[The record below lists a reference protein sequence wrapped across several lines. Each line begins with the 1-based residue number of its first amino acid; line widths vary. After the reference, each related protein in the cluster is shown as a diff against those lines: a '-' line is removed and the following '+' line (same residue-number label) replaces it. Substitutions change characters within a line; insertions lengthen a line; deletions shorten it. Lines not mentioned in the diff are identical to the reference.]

1 MAGQSDWSDLAF
13 VGFFFISLALLTLW
27 SFLRVAAPLLRFL
40 GTSSIAFVTDN
51 NAKLYYGN
59 KWLALWHPLD
69 EPINGLSG
77 TLGNAPEIAP
87 RVRADGWL
95 NLIPFFGPFANRIL
109 ANAADEF
116 AWAQVTDRLQGADYL
131 QYRLASVGRAP
142 HALRPGFESIHQSIA
157 TDMERGADQKAAGT
171 VARIRALLETAYD
184 NQNSQ
189 AVFDRLR
196 GVISFQEVI
205 HTSYFAHPEIPS
217 ILACHVLRSLSPLVN
232 FDKVPEAV
240 KDARV
245 PPAIKRDLAA
255 PHPRPARRRNLEFV
269 TTMAFWL
276 APATLLALGASG
288 AYESKIAPETS
299 KYTVRKI
306 LESLKDLSRVSV
318 GDSDSV
324 GQVIVRLTRLGAIDD
339 PINELEK
346 VPDTRAHPGG
356 AVAVARYL
364 GEKGDFA
371 GVERLLI
378 GGRLAQGDNPDELG
392 KQIRRAAV
400 LGAAQGHVGRIRL
413 SMREAGGIL
422 DGFENDL
429 RTNWPTNDLGVA
441 DNEAQHLG
449 EALGALGE
457 YRRIER
463 LFQDESEHAKS
474 SRLARCAFVRGA
486 KAKSPPRE
494 FPTADSDIAG
504 LCGSS
509 GAPSAKDFDSLALQ
523 YVEASPEN
531 RTPFDGMEAATETL
545 IRALDEIGSP
555 AGDATATRPGSAAF
569 RARRL
574 SMRRIPI
581 VYRLARVLNDSAN
594 LERIHRAFAAF
605 VDPSDDQAKPDR
617 ALDMFA
623 ILEALAETDRDALAQ
638 PTLAN
643 LIDGPISATILKGVY
658 IRASNRRGLAVR
670 PFDESIVRQ
679 VADILVIA
687 GKTES
692 ANKFLQDVRRV
703 FRQETNKAK
712 IALGAI
718 TLVKAAQSVK
728 LAPLEE
734 ACLRDADEALKFD
747 PEEWSK
753 NTEGGFTQMAID
765 TAGIAIT
772 GHKEIAVRALDAAEQ
787 GINFADDADER
798 ANNLRDIA
806 RLRVALGDLQKAR
819 TLAERAPV
827 AASTME
833 AYAAIL
839 DQLIERRRGGQR

>member
-1 MAGQSDWSDLAF
+1 LIGHSHGGSAIWHALASSSLQRKRLNCLRSWSTVGTPFMNFRAEVPSVWRWVCFALLALVMVWLVFVRMDPSETWPAIEKVWAQAMAGQSDWSDLAF

-142 HALRPGFESIHQSIA
+142 YALRPGFESIHQSIA

-306 LESLKDLSRVSV
+306 L
-318 GDSDSV
+318 
-324 GQVIVRLTRLGAIDD
+324 
-339 PINELEK
+339 
-346 VPDTRAHPGG
+346 
-356 AVAVARYL
+356 
-364 GEKGDFA
+364 
-371 GVERLLI
+371 
-378 GGRLAQGDNPDELG
+378 
-392 KQIRRAAV
+392 
-400 LGAAQGHVGRIRL
+400 
-413 SMREAGGIL
+413 
-422 DGFENDL
+422 
-429 RTNWPTNDLGVA
+429 
-441 DNEAQHLG
+441 
-449 EALGALGE
+449 
-457 YRRIER
+457 
-463 LFQDESEHAKS
+463 
-474 SRLARCAFVRGA
+474 
-486 KAKSPPRE
+486 SPR
-494 FPTADSDIAG
+494 
-504 LCGSS
+504 
-509 GAPSAKDFDSLALQ
+509 
-523 YVEASPEN
+523 
-531 RTPFDGMEAATETL
+531 
-545 IRALDEIGSP
+545 
-555 AGDATATRPGSAAF
+555 
-569 RARRL
+569 
-574 SMRRIPI
+574 
-581 VYRLARVLNDSAN
+581 
-594 LERIHRAFAAF
+594 
-605 VDPSDDQAKPDR
+605 
-617 ALDMFA
+617 
-623 ILEALAETDRDALAQ
+623 
-638 PTLAN
+638 
-643 LIDGPISATILKGVY
+643 
-658 IRASNRRGLAVR
+658 
-670 PFDESIVRQ
+670 
-679 VADILVIA
+679 
-687 GKTES
+687 
-692 ANKFLQDVRRV
+692 
-703 FRQETNKAK
+703 
-712 IALGAI
+712 
-718 TLVKAAQSVK
+718 
-728 LAPLEE
+728 
-734 ACLRDADEALKFD
+734 
-747 PEEWSK
+747 
-753 NTEGGFTQMAID
+753 
-765 TAGIAIT
+765 
-772 GHKEIAVRALDAAEQ
+772 
-787 GINFADDADER
+787 
-798 ANNLRDIA
+798 
-806 RLRVALGDLQKAR
+806 
-819 TLAERAPV
+819 
-827 AASTME
+827 
-833 AYAAIL
+833 
-839 DQLIERRRGGQR
+839 